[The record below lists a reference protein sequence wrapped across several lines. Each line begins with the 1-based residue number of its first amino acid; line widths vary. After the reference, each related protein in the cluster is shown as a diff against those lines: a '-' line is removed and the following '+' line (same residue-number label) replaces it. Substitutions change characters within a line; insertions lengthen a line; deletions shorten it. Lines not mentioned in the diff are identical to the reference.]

1 MSCSRPDIAIR
12 IPREEY
18 VGIDGGARASTR
30 LARAR
35 ACATSP
41 GSSASSWRE
50 SRHEHVSESRDDE
63 DARDGTV
70 EVVCWP
76 PSLAHFCASRQCA
89 RKDAILLRSFQ
100 SERELA
106 IAIAARSG
114 QTRFTLVG
122 LGVASCQKKNPKSDP
137 QNLGTSLLFCEE
149 GRQLHACIRVLRGM
163 CDEQ

>member
-1 MSCSRPDIAIR
+1 MPDVAIR
-12 IPREEY
+12 SRREEH

-106 IAIAARSG
+106 IAMGARSG
-114 QTRFTLVG
+114 QR
-122 LGVASCQKKNPKSDP
+122 
-137 QNLGTSLLFCEE
+137 
-149 GRQLHACIRVLRGM
+149 HVLRLWGWGSPPAKKKS
-163 CDEQ
+163 EKRPPEFRHLSFIL

>member
-1 MSCSRPDIAIR
+1 MPDVAIR
-12 IPREEY
+12 SRREEH

-76 PSLAHFCASRQCA
+76 PSIAHFCASRQCA

-106 IAIAARSG
+106 IAMGARSG

-122 LGVASCQKKNPKSDP
+122 LGVASCQKK
-137 QNLGTSLLFCEE
+137 
-149 GRQLHACIRVLRGM
+149 IRKAVRRDCRLIR
-163 CDEQ
+163 